1 MTKPFRLTNHR
12 IEGVPFLPARLT
24 GAAIRPSVV
33 VLHDTAGRLD
43 KGNSARYLAE
53 TPKAS
58 VHFVVERDGSITQL
72 VETNRLAGHAG
83 QSTYQ
88 GRADVNGFSVGI
100 EIVNPG
106 KMTRLSGGSAITW
119 YGQEFG
125 YGAHKLAEITT
136 PEHGAGVWMP
146 YTEDQIA
153 AVYDLLMALFDG
165 IDTLRDITTHWYISP
180 GRKIDTNPL
189 FPLES
194 LRARVLGRDD
204 PADQVAEAMSDG
216 HREGTYLRVN
226 APSSGLN
233 IRRWPSFNP
242 NVIAT
247 APHGAELPVL
257 RTGIFGG
264 MAWHLVRF
272 DGREGWIV
280 DRYTQTVT
288 V

>member
-1 MTKPFRLTNHR
+1 MKLTNHR
-12 IEGVPFLPARLT
+12 IEGEPFLPARLT
-24 GAAIRPSVV
+24 GGLITPEVV
-33 VLHDTAGRLD
+33 VMHDTAGRLEQ
-43 KGNSARYLAE
+43 GNSARYLAE
-53 TPKAS
+53 TAKAS
-58 VHFVVERDGSITQL
+58 VHFVVERDGTVTQL
-72 VETNRLAGHAG
+72 VPTNRRAGHAG
-83 QSTYQ
+83 QSTFQ

-106 KMTRLSGGSAITW
+106 KMTQVAWGVALAW

-125 YGAHKLAEITT
+125 FGDYKLAEITT
-136 PEHGAGVWMP
+136 PEHGKGIWMP
-146 YTEDQIA
+146 YPEAQIA
-153 AVYDLLMALFDG
+153 AVRELTEALFDG
-165 IDTLRDITTHWYISP
+165 IPSLRDITTHWFISP

-194 LRARVLGRDD
+194 LRARILGRDD
-204 PADQVAEAMSDG
+204 PAVEVAEAGSEAIPG
-216 HREGTYLRVN
+216 EKYLRVN

-247 APHGAELPVL
+247 VPNGAELPVL

-264 MAWHLVRF
+264 IGWHLVRF

-280 DRYTQTVT
+280 DRYTQSAPSK
-288 V
+288 